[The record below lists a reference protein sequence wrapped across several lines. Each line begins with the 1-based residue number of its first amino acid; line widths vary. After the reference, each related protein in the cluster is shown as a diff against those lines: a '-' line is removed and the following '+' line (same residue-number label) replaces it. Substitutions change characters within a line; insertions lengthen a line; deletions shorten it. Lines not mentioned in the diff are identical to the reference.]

1 MDNQDA
7 NSISQVEDKT
17 LEQFNDQ
24 TKPKTTEE
32 KKIKA
37 KNPKRVEQGKKLAE
51 WNKANKQRLSPQS
64 ATMKAKED
72 TKQKEVIQPKQE
84 LPTKQ
89 EADDNK
95 TPLQKPATKNYV
107 IIAET
112 ILIIG
117 LVGVGLF
124 YFINP
129 TSAENP
135 TENVEVKKSS
145 SSSSSIPTN
154 AKNNV
159 QQKDDMFEM

>member
-1 MDNQDA
+1 MDKQNAD
-7 NSISQVEDKT
+7 SISKVEDKT
-17 LEQFNDQ
+17 LEQFNEQ
-24 TKPKTTEE
+24 TKPQTTEE

-64 ATMKAKED
+64 ATMQAKTVFS
-72 TKQKEVIQPKQE
+72 TKQET

-89 EADDNK
+89 ETAKEDDDNK
-95 TPLQKPATKNYV
+95 TPLQKPTTKNYV

-124 YFINP
+124 YFLNP

-135 TENVEVKKSS
+135 TKNVEVKK
-145 SSSSSIPTN
+145 SSIPTN